1 MVSLQFGVQL
11 GELIQPR
18 PAQKNLPKSGQ
29 PPPVDLGRITYR
41 FTPLLVGVER
51 FLRYVTSTTF
61 VFGKTVVGCG
71 QAFAKISGG
80 MFTIAFLHRD
90 ETDDRCHLFR
100 KSTISRLAKVP
111 SSQLRLQTLTGPPQ
125 TQPHGF

>member
-1 MVSLQFGVQL
+1 MVSLQFWVQL

-18 PAQKNLPKSGQ
+18 PAQKDLPKSGQ
-29 PPPVDLGRITYR
+29 QPPVDLGRITYR

-51 FLRYVTSTTF
+51 FLRYFTSTTF
-61 VFGKTVVGCG
+61 VFDKTVVGCG
-71 QAFAKISGG
+71 QAFAKINGG

-100 KSTISRLAKVP
+100 KSTTLL
-111 SSQLRLQTLTGPPQ
+111 QLGRKDMQLQQSYYCP
-125 TQPHGF
+125 